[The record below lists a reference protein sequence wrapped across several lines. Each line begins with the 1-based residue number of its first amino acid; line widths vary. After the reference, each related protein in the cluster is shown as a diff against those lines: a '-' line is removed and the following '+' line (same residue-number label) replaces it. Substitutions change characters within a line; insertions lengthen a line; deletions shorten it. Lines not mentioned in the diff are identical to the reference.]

1 MSGYSLRT
9 GPIVLQLSG
18 QKYRKKGWQLVSAGS
33 GLEEHFSESV
43 FISSAL
49 QTEGN
54 ITNDDTL
61 KNSYSS
67 PEKGVVCIIMS

>member
-1 MSGYSLRT
+1 MSGYSLCT

-49 QTEGN
+49 QTEGEHY
-54 ITNDDTL
+54 
-61 KNSYSS
+61 K
-67 PEKGVVCIIMS
+67 